1 MKQEG
6 GDQPCLLGCE
16 GLRDGG
22 GGAGGDGRGI
32 QGKQTL
38 SYWMAFGKV
47 KGEEEVGCWFGL
59 PDCLGIALGVWEK
72 VR

>member
-1 MKQEG
+1 MTSPASWAVRVG
-6 GDQPCLLGCE
+6 
-16 GLRDGG
+16 
-22 GGAGGDGRGI
+22 GRGEV

-59 PDCLGIALGVWEK
+59 PDCLRIALGVWEK